1 MSSTCS
7 LGYQPGKCHDEKC
20 YLCSTRT
27 STKLNTYKLVC
38 LFLSSLLSPWNQ
50 PAIAMPLIP
59 SLVLTQNPLIIICL
73 QIFIFLASHEG
84 EQGDWPGPVAG
95 VDDYLSHSADSKS
108 FYPEIENI
116 NLDRAKTFVFRPK
129 LPEYEDCV
137 DPILSWYS
145 ATLRPNFSSK
155 PETND
160 GLLCDTN

>member
-1 MSSTCS
+1 MA
-7 LGYQPGKCHDEKC
+7 G
-20 YLCSTRT
+20 
-27 STKLNTYKLVC
+27 
-38 LFLSSLLSPWNQ
+38 
-50 PAIAMPLIP
+50 
-59 SLVLTQNPLIIICL
+59 
-73 QIFIFLASHEG
+73 ASG
-84 EQGDWPGPVAG
+84 R

-116 NLDRAKTFVFRPK
+116 NLDEAKTFVFRPK

-160 GLLCDTN
+160 GLLCDTK